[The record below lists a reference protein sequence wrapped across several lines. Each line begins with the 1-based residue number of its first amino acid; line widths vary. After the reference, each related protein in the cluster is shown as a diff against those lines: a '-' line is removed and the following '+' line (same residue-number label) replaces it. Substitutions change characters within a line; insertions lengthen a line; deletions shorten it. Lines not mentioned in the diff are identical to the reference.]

1 MLTDADKA
9 AIAALTQKVVAA
21 WAYHDAETF
30 ASVFTD
36 DGTMILPGVFSDGR
50 DAVRA
55 HMEKAFKEHY
65 KGTQVTG
72 KPISIR
78 SLGPDTAILLSNGG
92 ILKPGETEVTDASAI
107 RASWLV
113 VRQEDRQWLLAAY
126 QNTPKIDAAL
136 AAAPAP
142 AARPKTKRS

>member
-1 MLTDADKA
+1 MTTDADKA

-21 WAYHDAETF
+21 WAYHDADTF

-36 DGTMILPGVFSDGR
+36 DGTMILAGVYCDGP
-50 DAVRA
+50 DEVRA
-55 HMEKAFKEHY
+55 FMADAFEGNY

-78 SLGPDTAILLSNGG
+78 DLGPDTAILLSNGG
-92 ILKPGETEVTDASAI
+92 VLGAGETEVTTQNAI

-113 VRQEDRQWLLAAY
+113 SRRDGEWKVAAY
-126 QNTPKIDAAL
+126 QNTPTHDLTAAGEAGR
-136 AAAPAP
+136 AA
-142 AARPKTKRS
+142 

>member
-1 MLTDADKA
+1 MTNDADKA

-21 WAYHDAETF
+21 WAYHDADTF

-36 DGTMILPGVFSDGR
+36 DGTMILSGVYCEGR
-50 DAVRA
+50 DEVRA
-55 HMEKAFKEHY
+55 YMAEAFEGRY

-78 SLGPDTAILLSNGG
+78 VLGPETAILLSLGG
-92 ILKPGETEVTDASAI
+92 VLESGETEPSESGSI

-113 VRQEDRQWLLAAY
+113 VRQDGQWRLAAY
-126 QNTPKIDAAL
+126 QNSPRYDVTAAS
-136 AAAPAP
+136 AA
-142 AARPKTKRS
+142 